1 MGIIPTFGNI
11 AVLVASLY
19 PAFIVTFLVV
29 ASIFNLK
36 INGLIYFFG
45 ILITFG
51 LCYSMALL
59 FNKERSGSDISC
71 DLFSTLGYPYKNPSF
86 QSAVT
91 VFTYVYLLI
100 PMVSNSLL
108 NPVVLAILPIFS
120 LINMVYLNVKGCAS
134 ITGLFMGS
142 VIGALLATFMVGIL
156 SLSGNK
162 DLLFY
167 NELVSNNVICKK
179 PSKQMF
185 KCSVYKGGELVSSSI
200 A

>member
-1 MGIIPTFGNI
+1 MGISPTFGNI
-11 AVLVASLY
+11 GVLVAAMY
-19 PAFIVTFLVV
+19 PAFIVTFLVI

-51 LCYSMALL
+51 LCYSMAML
-59 FNKERSGSDISC
+59 FNEERTTSDTSC
-71 DLFSTLGYPYKNPSF
+71 DLFSTLGYHYKNPSF
-86 QSAVT
+86 QAAVT

-100 PMVSNSLL
+100 PMVLNSLI

-120 LINMVYLNVKGCAS
+120 GINMVYLNVKGCAS
-134 ITGLFMGS
+134 IIGLFMGA
-142 VIGALLATFMVGIL
+142 VIGALLAAVMVGVL
-156 SLSGNK
+156 SLSDNK

-185 KCSVYKGGELVSSSI
+185 KCSVYKNGELVSSSI

>member
-1 MGIIPTFGNI
+1 MGISPTFGNI
-11 AVLVASLY
+11 GVLIASLY
-19 PAFIVTFLVV
+19 PAFIVTFLIV

-51 LCYSMALL
+51 LCYSMAML
-59 FNKERSGSDISC
+59 FNKERTGSDISC
-71 DLFSTLGYPYKNPSF
+71 DLFSTLGYPYQNPSF
-86 QSAVT
+86 QAAVT

-100 PMVSNSLL
+100 PMATNSLL
-108 NPVVLAILPIFS
+108 NPVVLAVLPILS
-120 LINMVYLNVKGCAS
+120 VINMVYLKVKGCAS
-134 ITGLFMGS
+134 ITGLFMGA

-179 PSKQMF
+179 PSKQKF
-185 KCSVYKGGELVSSSI
+185 KCSIYKNGELVSSSI